1 MEDKLPT
8 TPAEAAGAGSSSA
21 DDSTLGLP
29 RRPPEQ
35 AGFDPRRLE
44 RAMALLEQGRA
55 EGAYPGA
62 VALVARHGAVV
73 AATALGLACQDPPR
87 PMALDT
93 IFDLASVTKVVAGL
107 SAVLLLID
115 RGVWSQDDSVARFI
129 PRFGG
134 EKRGITL
141 RHLLTHTSG
150 LPPWLPC
157 YTAART
163 LEETVDYISRA
174 ELEAPP
180 GTQVQYSDLGM
191 ALIRDLVRRV
201 TGDDLPAFLRAELFA
216 PLGMRDTS
224 YLPPASARDRIAA
237 TELGNSWERA
247 MVERAGLSFDAWRTH
262 LLVGEVHDG
271 NAHYALNGI
280 SSHAGLFAPIGDLAR
295 FGQLYLQRGQWRG
308 RAMIS
313 PAAVAE
319 ATRLHTAGLNEPY
332 GLGWRLRQPG
342 QQRPGAP
349 ARSALTR
356 AIFPDDA
363 APLPGPSWHGD
374 LLSLRAFGHTG
385 FTGTSLAIDP
395 ERDVLLILLTNRV
408 HPDAGRGGIERVRA
422 RWHNAVV
429 ASIIP

>member
-1 MEDKLPT
+1 
-8 TPAEAAGAGSSSA
+8 
-21 DDSTLGLP
+21 
-29 RRPPEQ
+29 
-35 AGFDPRRLE
+35 
-44 RAMALLEQGRA
+44 MAVLEQGRS

-73 AATALGLACQDPPR
+73 AATALGLARQDPPR

-115 RGVWSQDDSVARFI
+115 RGVWSQDDAVARFI
-129 PRFGG
+129 PEFGV
-134 EKRGITL
+134 EKRDITL

-157 YTAART
+157 YTAARS
-163 LEETVDYISRA
+163 LEETVAYISRA
-174 ELEAPP
+174 DMDAPP

-191 ALIRDLVRRV
+191 VLIRDLVRRV
-201 TGDDLPAFLRAELFA
+201 SGVDLPAFLRAELFA
-216 PLGMRDTS
+216 PLGMRDTT
-224 YLPPASARDRIAA
+224 YLPPASVRERIAA
-237 TELGNSWERA
+237 TELGNNWERA
-247 MVERAGLSFDAWRTH
+247 TVERAGLRFDGWRTH

-295 FGQLYLQRGQWRG
+295 FGQLYLQQGWWQWR
-308 RAMIS
+308 ALIS

-332 GLGWRLRQPG
+332 GLGWRLRQSG
-342 QQRPGAP
+342 QWRQVAP
-349 ARSALTR
+349 SRSALTR
-356 AIFPDDA
+356 ALFPNGA

-374 LLSLRAFGHTG
+374 LLSLRTFGHTG

-395 ERDVLLILLTNRV
+395 ERDLLLILLTNRV
-408 HPDAGRGGIERVRA
+408 HPDAARGGIECMRA

-429 ASIIP
+429 ASIMP